1 MRFNLLVNWA
11 KGFKSNV
18 SSESIS
24 FQTETKDFRGV
35 VGGPD
40 TNPQQSLTGICMQNG
55 EGTKA
60 EMVPVDLQWFVLY
73 CDANR
78 PTLEQC
84 NDMYDASSDY
94 DYTDDR
100 KEVKT
105 VTREIYYG

>member
-1 MRFNLLVNWA
+1 
-11 KGFKSNV
+11 
-18 SSESIS
+18 
-24 FQTETKDFRGV
+24 
-35 VGGPD
+35 
-40 TNPQQSLTGICMQNG
+40 MQNG

-100 KEVKT
+100 HGDNFKFAQNSS
-105 VTREIYYG
+105 RLR

>member
-1 MRFNLLVNWA
+1 
-11 KGFKSNV
+11 
-18 SSESIS
+18 
-24 FQTETKDFRGV
+24 
-35 VGGPD
+35 
-40 TNPQQSLTGICMQNG
+40 MQNG

-100 KEVKT
+100 EEGHDCNT
-105 VTREIYYG
+105 WNFLSRFHG

>member
-1 MRFNLLVNWA
+1 MC
-11 KGFKSNV
+11 
-18 SSESIS
+18 IS

-100 KEVKT
+100 KEVTT
-105 VTREIYYG
+105 VIHAVFYRAVRFHS

>member
-1 MRFNLLVNWA
+1 MVYTCQLQVYHLHAFECIIFPTYN
-11 KGFKSNV
+11 
-18 SSESIS
+18 
-24 FQTETKDFRGV
+24 KDFRGV

-40 TNPQQSLTGICMQNG
+40 ANTQKSLTGICMQNG

-100 KEVKT
+100 EGFTKT
-105 VTREIYYG
+105 